1 MAVTRAKCPKPG
13 YLRTTVGAE
22 QRNKFVLI
30 KWVGERMPPM
40 ARARMLEH
48 EAQVKKII
56 KVTVASGHVDLGE
69 RYFGHGKPPPPCFA
83 VPPTTDVPTP
93 RSNPKNAPY
102 TRFTTSRSR
111 RARWTSWS
119 SPRSRPASP
128 RPVAQ
133 TTTRT
138 RTLLAPRTTARSST
152 ATRARYALYRAL
164 FSCAAA
170 RERGPT

>member
-56 KVTVASGHVDLGE
+56 KVTVASGHVD
-69 RYFGHGKPPPPCFA
+69 
-83 VPPTTDVPTP
+83 
-93 RSNPKNAPY
+93 
-102 TRFTTSRSR
+102 
-111 RARWTSWS
+111 
-119 SPRSRPASP
+119 
-128 RPVAQ
+128 
-133 TTTRT
+133 
-138 RTLLAPRTTARSST
+138 
-152 ATRARYALYRAL
+152 
-164 FSCAAA
+164 
-170 RERGPT
+170 